1 MMSGGGGGDYDNTTS
16 ISRIVKDD
24 ATSTSTSSPSP
35 HRHLKMYKPAKVLS
49 QFKFSHRKRKNRTLL
64 GDVIS
69 SANNNNN
76 SNNNA
81 LALPPRS
88 GIMAIGRLD
97 EDSEGLLL
105 LTTDGKMSERVR
117 RKSVEK
123 EYYVQVVGQIT
134 QEAIERLQ
142 HGVEISLPRQ
152 QQQQQQGGYD
162 NEDDVIDI
170 GDSSSTSPPPSSN
183 TYTTLPCKVRVLETA
198 MVKVASLSTATADDG
213 TRRKSGKEEE
223 EPKKKKRRKKFSGTC
238 NKCHQTGHKAKECSE
253 NPIDL
258 SSLKQHGESSI
269 GSHNLNDVEQPHH
282 YFMLLPT
289 GIPPPAA
296 STQHRLYNHHRLT
309 SSTNTTTTTTTTT
322 TSSSWISITINE
334 GKNRQVRRMTA
345 AVGFPTIRLV
355 RVRIGCVTLDG
366 MAPGEVREVKEDDII
381 NII

>member
-1 MMSGGGGGDYDNTTS
+1 MMSSGGGDYDNTTS
-16 ISRIVKDD
+16 ISRIVTDV
-24 ATSTSTSSPSP
+24 ATSTSTSTSSPFP
-35 HRHLKMYKPAKVLS
+35 HRHLKMYKPAKVLT
-49 QFKFSHRKRKNRTLL
+49 QFKFTHRKRKNRTLL

-69 SANNNNN
+69 SANNT
-76 SNNNA
+76 NNA
-81 LALPPRS
+81 LAQLPPS

-123 EYYVQVVGQIT
+123 EYYVQVNGQIT

-142 HGVEISLPRQ
+142 NGVEISLPRQ
-152 QQQQQQGGYD
+152 QQGGD
-162 NEDDVIDI
+162 DDDEDDVIDF
-170 GDSSSTSPPPSSN
+170 GDSSSTSSPPSSN
-183 TYTTLPCKVRVLETA
+183 IYTTLPCKVRVLETA
-198 MVKVASLSTATADDG
+198 MVKVASSTVTADDEAK
-213 TRRKSGKEEE
+213 RSMEE

-238 NKCHQTGHKAKECSE
+238 NKCNQTGHKAKECSE

-258 SSLKQHGESSI
+258 SSLKQHGASSI
-269 GSHNLNDVEQPHH
+269 GSNNVKDVEQQHH
-282 YFMLLPT
+282 YFMLLPK

-309 SSTNTTTTTTTTT
+309 SSTNNTAIT

-366 MAPGEVREVKEDDII
+366 MAPGEVRELKEDDII
-381 NII
+381 NI

>member
-1 MMSGGGGGDYDNTTS
+1 
-16 ISRIVKDD
+16 
-24 ATSTSTSSPSP
+24 
-35 HRHLKMYKPAKVLS
+35 MYKPAKVLT
-49 QFKFSHRKRKNRTLL
+49 QFKFTHRKRKNRALL

-69 SANNNNN
+69 SANNNND
-76 SNNNA
+76 NA
-81 LALPPRS
+81 LALLPS

-105 LTTDGKMSERVR
+105 LTTDGKISERVR
-117 RKSVEK
+117 RKSVGK
-123 EYYVQVVGQIT
+123 EYYVQVNGQIT

-142 HGVEISLPRQ
+142 NGVGISLPRQ
-152 QQQQQQGGYD
+152 QQQQGGDD

-183 TYTTLPCKVRVLETA
+183 IYTTLPCKVRVLETA
-198 MVKVASLSTATADDG
+198 MVKVASSTETADDEAK
-213 TRRKSGKEEE
+213 RSMEE

-238 NKCHQTGHKAKECSE
+238 NKCNQAGHKAKECSE

-258 SSLKQHGESSI
+258 SSLKHNTSTI
-269 GSHNLNDVEQPHH
+269 GSNNVNDVEQHH
-282 YFMLLPT
+282 YFMLLPK

-309 SSTNTTTTTTTTT
+309 SSTNNTAIT
-322 TSSSWISITINE
+322 TSSSWITITINE

-345 AVGFPTIRLV
+345 AVGFPTIRLA

-366 MAPGEVREVKEDDII
+366 MAPGEVRELKEDDII
-381 NII
+381 NI

>member
-1 MMSGGGGGDYDNTTS
+1 MMSSGGGDYDNTTS
-16 ISRIVKDD
+16 ISRIVTDV
-24 ATSTSTSSPSP
+24 ATSTSTSSPFP
-35 HRHLKMYKPAKVLS
+35 HRHLKMYKPAKVLT
-49 QFKFSHRKRKNRTLL
+49 QFKFTHRKRKNRTLL

-69 SANNNNN
+69 SANNNND
-76 SNNNA
+76 NA
-81 LALPPRS
+81 LALLPS

-117 RKSVEK
+117 RKSFEK
-123 EYYVQVVGQIT
+123 EYYVQVDGQIT

-142 HGVEISLPRQ
+142 NGVEISLPRQ
-152 QQQQQQGGYD
+152 QQQQQGGD
-162 NEDDVIDI
+162 DDDEDDVIDI
-170 GDSSSTSPPPSSN
+170 CDSSSTSPPPSSN
-183 TYTTLPCKVRVLETA
+183 IYTTLPCKVRVLETA
-198 MVKVASLSTATADDG
+198 MVKVASSAAIAGVG
-213 TRRKSGKEEE
+213 TTKSGKDE

-238 NKCHQTGHKAKECSE
+238 NKCHQTGHKAKQCSE

-258 SSLKQHGESSI
+258 LSLKNSASSI
-269 GSHNLNDVEQPHH
+269 GSNNVNDVEQQHH
-282 YFMLLPT
+282 YFMLLPKE
-289 GIPPPAA
+289 IPPPAA

-309 SSTNTTTTTTTTT
+309 SLTNTNTNTTT

-366 MAPGEVREVKEDDII
+366 MAPGEVRELKEDDII
-381 NII
+381 NV

>member
-1 MMSGGGGGDYDNTTS
+1 MMSSGGGDYDNTTS
-16 ISRIVKDD
+16 ISRIVTDV
-24 ATSTSTSSPSP
+24 ATSTSTASSPFP
-35 HRHLKMYKPAKVLS
+35 HRHLKMYKPAKVLT
-49 QFKFSHRKRKNRTLL
+49 QFKFTHRKRKNRTLL

-69 SANNNNN
+69 SA

-81 LALPPRS
+81 LALLPPS

-105 LTTDGKMSERVR
+105 LTTDGKISERVR

-123 EYYVQVVGQIT
+123 EYYVQVNGQIT

-142 HGVEISLPRQ
+142 NGVEISLPRQ
-152 QQQQQQGGYD
+152 QQQQQQGGDD

-170 GDSSSTSPPPSSN
+170 GDPSSTLPPPSSN
-183 TYTTLPCKVRVLETA
+183 IYTTLPCKVRVLETA
-198 MVKVASLSTATADDG
+198 MVKVASSAAIAGVG
-213 TRRKSGKEEE
+213 TTKSGKDE

-238 NKCHQTGHKAKECSE
+238 NKCNQTGHKAKECSE

-258 SSLKQHGESSI
+258 SSLKHNTSTI
-269 GSHNLNDVEQPHH
+269 GSNNVNDVEQQHH
-282 YFMLLPT
+282 YFMLLPK

-296 STQHRLYNHHRLT
+296 STQHRLYNNHRLT
-309 SSTNTTTTTTTTT
+309 STSVNTMT
-322 TSSSWISITINE
+322 SSWISITINE

-366 MAPGEVREVKEDDII
+366 MAPGEVRELKEDDII
-381 NII
+381 NI

>member
-1 MMSGGGGGDYDNTTS
+1 MMSSGVGDYDNTTS
-16 ISRIVKDD
+16 IGRIVTDD
-24 ATSTSTSSPSP
+24 ATSTTTTTSSPSN
-35 HRHLKMYKPAKVLS
+35 HRHLKMYKPAKVLT
-49 QFKFSHRKRKNRTLL
+49 QFKFTHRKRKNRTLL

-69 SANNNNN
+69 SANND
-76 SNNNA
+76 NNA

-123 EYYVQVVGQIT
+123 EYYVQVNGQIT

-142 HGVEISLPRQ
+142 NGVEISLPRQ
-152 QQQQQQGGYD
+152 QQQQQGG
-162 NEDDVIDI
+162 DDIIDIIDI

-183 TYTTLPCKVRVLETA
+183 IYTTLPCKVRVLETA
-198 MVKVASLSTATADDG
+198 MVKVASSTETAYVG
-213 TRRKSGKEEE
+213 TTKSGKDE

-238 NKCHQTGHKAKECSE
+238 NKCNQTGHKAKECSE

-258 SSLKQHGESSI
+258 SFLKQHGASSI
-269 GSHNLNDVEQPHH
+269 GSNNVNDVEQQHH
-282 YFMLLPT
+282 YFMLLPKR
-289 GIPPPAA
+289 IPPPAP

-309 SSTNTTTTTTTTT
+309 STSANTMT
-322 TSSSWISITINE
+322 SSWISITINE

-345 AVGFPTIRLV
+345 AVGFPTLRLV
-355 RVRIGCVTLDG
+355 RVRIGCVKLDG
-366 MAPGEVREVKEDDII
+366 MVPGEVRELKEDDII